1 MLQTDSSCQHLLLEK
16 IAAPVEEV
24 VAMGAG
30 GVVGGVSLF
39 RDFYFVIFI
48 FIGLLQCSRFGRLL
62 TMVAIALV
70 VVVDD

>member
-1 MLQTDSSCQHLLLEK
+1 
-16 IAAPVEEV
+16 
-24 VAMGAG
+24 MGAG
-30 GVVGGVSLF
+30 GVVGGVALF